1 MGEKKRE
8 QKEMKKQLEGKEK
21 GERVRIER
29 RKVRNQVSSW
39 KEKKERSEDRK
50 VGN

>member
-8 QKEMKKQLEGKEK
+8 QKVKKHLERKEK

-39 KEKKERSEDRK
+39 KEKKGVKTEK
-50 VGN
+50 